1 MEVYSTGERMNFQLG
16 DLFVY
21 TGKNSGYKGEDN
33 RLSLYITSIPNNYS
47 LCLAWYDKTRQAF
60 INNTSYSTQD
70 VWTYIQSG
78 DWEYYPIIK

>member
-1 MEVYSTGERMNFQLG
+1 MNFQLG

-21 TGKNSGYKGEDN
+21 TGKNSPYKGEDN

-47 LCLAWYDKTRQAF
+47 ICLAWYDKTRQTF

-70 VWTYIQSG
+70 VWGYIQSG
-78 DWEYYPIIK
+78 DWEYYPAVK

>member
-1 MEVYSTGERMNFQLG
+1 MNFQVG

-21 TGKNSGYKGEDN
+21 TGKNSPDKRKDN
-33 RLSLYITSIPNNYS
+33 RLSLYITSIPNSYS

>member
-1 MEVYSTGERMNFQLG
+1 MNFQVG

-33 RLSLYITSIPNNYS
+33 RLSLYITSIINNCSMY
-47 LCLAWYDKTRQAF
+47 LAWYDKTRQAF

-70 VWTYIQSG
+70 VLGYIQSG
-78 DWEYYPIIK
+78 DWEHYPVIK